1 MRPPSRI
8 KKTNARLS
16 HTQKHSARTDKA
28 DASHKFR
35 IGDPVVVFALSAS
48 GRPFIEGRAQV
59 EARCTRRNHFRVRF
73 CGESV
78 SRTRFIHP
86 DWQAEPERSLA
97 LLIEFWESSAEPSPF
112 EDFFPDDNV

>member
-1 MRPPSRI
+1 MSVPDTSPLGA
-8 KKTNARLS
+8 AR
-16 HTQKHSARTDKA
+16 Q
-28 DASHKFR
+28 FE
-35 IGDPVVVFALSAS
+35 IGDAVTIFAITPS
-48 GRPFIEGRAQV
+48 GRPFIEGRALV

-78 SRTRFIHP
+78 SRIRFVPP

-97 LLIEFWESSAEPSPF
+97 LLIEFWESSAAPSRY